1 VSDEVSGNGLDVTL
15 REFAGGQKLFNR
27 YRFVKTLGRGGMG
40 VVWLAHD
47 EELERNVAL
56 KFLPELI
63 VKMLSPIPIWS

>member
-1 VSDEVSGNGLDVTL
+1 MSDEVSGNRLDVTP
-15 REFAGGQKLFNR
+15 REFTGGQKLFNR
-27 YRFVKTLGRGGMG
+27 YRLVKTLGRGGMG